1 MENNNISSN
10 GGILN
15 KNVMEFF
22 EKVFIKSDIHNENIS
37 EEDRKILDKGK
48 ENLKKIENTFYPI
61 PKVNGKNGKN
71 DRKR

>member
-22 EKVFIKSDIHNENIS
+22 EKVFIKSDINNENIS

-48 ENLKKIENTFYPI
+48 ENLKKIENTFYPT
-61 PKVNGKNGKN
+61 PKVNGKN
-71 DRKR
+71 DRKW

>member
-1 MENNNISSN
+1 MENNSISSN

-22 EKVFIKSDIHNENIS
+22 EKVFIKSDVYNENIS

-48 ENLKKIENTFYPI
+48 ENLW
-61 PKVNGKNGKN
+61 
-71 DRKR
+71 

>member
-22 EKVFIKSDIHNENIS
+22 EKVFIKSDVHNENIS
-37 EEDRKILDKGK
+37 EEDRKILDKG
-48 ENLKKIENTFYPI
+48 EREFKK
-61 PKVNGKNGKN
+61 
-71 DRKR
+71 DRKYFLSYT

>member
-22 EKVFIKSDIHNENIS
+22 EKVFIKSDINNENIS

-48 ENLKKIENTFYPI
+48 ENLKKIENIFYPI

-71 DRKR
+71 DRK

>member
-22 EKVFIKSDIHNENIS
+22 EKVFIKSDVYNENIS

-48 ENLKKIENTFYPI
+48 ENLKKIENAFYPT
-61 PKVNGKNGKN
+61 PKVNDKNGKN
-71 DRKR
+71 DRKW

>member
-1 MENNNISSN
+1 MENKNISSN

-22 EKVFIKSDIHNENIS
+22 EKVFIKSDVYNENIS

-71 DRKR
+71 DRKW

>member
-1 MENNNISSN
+1 MENKNISSN

-22 EKVFIKSDIHNENIS
+22 EKVFIKSDINNQNIS

-71 DRKR
+71 DRKW

>member
-1 MENNNISSN
+1 MENNNISS

-22 EKVFIKSDIHNENIS
+22 EKVFIKSDINNENIS

-48 ENLKKIENTFYPI
+48 ENLKKIENIFYPT
-61 PKVNGKNGKN
+61 PKVNGKN
-71 DRKR
+71 DREW